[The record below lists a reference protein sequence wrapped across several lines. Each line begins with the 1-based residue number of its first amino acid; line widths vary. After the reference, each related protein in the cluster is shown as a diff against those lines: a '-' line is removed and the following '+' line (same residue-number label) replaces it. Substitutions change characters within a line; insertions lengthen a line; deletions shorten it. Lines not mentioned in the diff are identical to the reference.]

1 MVRHAQEAGAIG
13 VIVADSKEGPL
24 FLMSTELGNS
34 GDDVNIPAVLLS
46 LADSML
52 LLMRQHAVTATI
64 SADGVLMQTYRQLRY
79 APAARLRQRD
89 EMAWRVKFQ
98 GEGHQVCILSF
109 TCVTSASASA
119 SASSTLQILT
129 PEELRARATRAPI
142 VRPCPRS
149 VASCRF
155 SVCLRY

>member
-1 MVRHAQEAGAIG
+1 
-13 VIVADSKEGPL
+13 
-24 FLMSTELGNS
+24 MSTELGNS

-98 GEGHQVCILSF
+98 GEGHQVYILSF
-109 TCVTSASASA
+109 TCVTSASAG
-119 SASSTLQILT
+119 TTVQILT

-142 VRPCPRS
+142 VRPCQRS

-155 SVCLRY
+155 SVYLRYEYVSTNTDT

>member
-1 MVRHAQEAGAIG
+1 M
-13 VIVADSKEGPL
+13 IVADSKEGPL

-98 GEGHQVCILSF
+98 GEGHQVYVLSI

-119 SASSTLQILT
+119 STTVQILT
-129 PEELRARATRAPI
+129 PEELRARATKAPI

-155 SVCLRY
+155 SVCLRYYYISTNADT